1 MTEIK
6 FDSSE
11 QMWNTLNEKAIDLY
25 ALPDKEH
32 ELGIYIALCNDFGTL
47 YYYECDLETAKELS
61 RLCSEEEYWEN
72 HIKHIERLYSSEDK
86 DGNGNG
92 ATERFIEENFNK
104 RTWVIA
110 DKDFWKGFYNDRQ
123 I

>member
-6 FDSSE
+6 FNSPE
-11 QMWNTLNEKAIDLY
+11 QMWNTLNEKATDLY

-32 ELGIYIALCNDFGTL
+32 KLGIYIALCNDFGTL

-61 RLCSEEEYWEN
+61 RLCSEGEYWDN

-86 DGNGNG
+86 DSNGID
-92 ATERFIEENFNK
+92 AAERFVEENYNK
-104 RTWVIA
+104 RTWAIA
-110 DKDFWKGFYNDRQ
+110 DNNFWKGLL
-123 I
+123 

>member
-6 FDSSE
+6 FDLPE

-32 ELGIYIALCNDFGTL
+32 KLGIYIALCNDFGTL

-61 RLCSEEEYWEN
+61 RLCNEEEYWDN

-86 DGNGNG
+86 DSNGID
-92 ATERFIEENFNK
+92 AAERFVEENYNK
-104 RTWVIA
+104 RTWAIA
-110 DKDFWKGFYNDRQ
+110 NNNFWKGLL
-123 I
+123 

>member
-11 QMWNTLNEKAIDLY
+11 QMWNTLNEKATDLY
-25 ALPDKEH
+25 ALPDEEH
-32 ELGIYIALCNDFGTL
+32 KLGIYIALCNDFGTL
-47 YYYECDLETAKELS
+47 YYYECDLEIAKELS
-61 RLCSEEEYWEN
+61 RLCNEEEYWDN

-86 DGNGNG
+86 DGNGIDV
-92 ATERFIEENFNK
+92 AERFIEENFNK

-110 DKDFWKGFYNDRQ
+110 DNNFWKG
-123 I
+123 IL

>member
-47 YYYECDLETAKELS
+47 YYYECDLETAKEAVSLIGNKAQSEFSGNVSLETSKSIAEIGVGFISVGALTHSAKILDLS
-61 RLCSEEEYWEN
+61 MKNLKPLN
-72 HIKHIERLYSSEDK
+72 
-86 DGNGNG
+86 
-92 ATERFIEENFNK
+92 
-104 RTWVIA
+104 
-110 DKDFWKGFYNDRQ
+110 
-123 I
+123 